1 MTRIADIAQN
11 KVVTSLILDTQSRL
25 ADKQA
30 QISSQQ
36 KSQDYAGIAFD
47 SMQLVS
53 METSERRMEQYLAD
67 NVYVDIRMNGT
78 LNSID
83 ALKTSIT
90 DIRGLLRSLMV
101 DGTLAEGINKDGI
114 CDVKTQ
120 EIEDFLN
127 TTINGRYLFSGS
139 KTNTRPVETGTMSS
153 APTYDDGVT
162 TFNTKAESSFYYKG
176 DDTIVKARIDE
187 GVVME
192 YGVTAAD
199 PGFEKLVRS
208 IRILRSTDISGADTN
223 YMAKVEHAL
232 NLINQSDREIQS
244 LQMGIGTRIQQLET
258 TNKNINISKNFARGI
273 ISDIEGVDTYQA
285 VAELTQ
291 DQTML
296 EASYSTMVRLSN
308 LTLTRFL

>member
-11 KVVTSLILDTQSRL
+11 KAVTSLILDTQSRL
-25 ADKQA
+25 NDKQA
-30 QISSQQ
+30 QISSNQ
-36 KSQDYAGIAFD
+36 KSQDYAGIASD

-53 METSERRMEQYLAD
+53 LEASERRMEQYLTD
-67 NVYVDIRMNGT
+67 NTYVDLRLNGT

-83 ALKTSIT
+83 SLKHSIN
-90 DIRGLLRSLMV
+90 DVRGLLRSLMV
-101 DGTLAEGINKDGI
+101 DGHLATGIDKDSI

-139 KTNTRPVETGTMSS
+139 KTNTRPVDTGTMSS
-153 APTYDDGVT
+153 APQYDAA
-162 TFNTKAESSFYYKG
+162 FNTKPESTFYYNG
-176 DDTIVKARIDE
+176 DDTIIKARIDE

-192 YGVTAAD
+192 YGVTAANS
-199 PGFEKLVRS
+199 GFEKLIRS
-208 IRILRSTDISGADTN
+208 IRILRSTDISGADTD

-232 NLINQSDREIQS
+232 NLINQSDGE
-244 LQMGIGTRIQQLET
+244 LQGLEMNIGTRIQQLDT
-258 TNKNINISKNFARGI
+258 TNKNIKISQNFARGI
-273 ISDIEGVDTYQA
+273 ISDIESVDTFQA

-308 LTLTRFL
+308 LNLTKFL

>member
-1 MTRIADIAQN
+1 MTRIADLSQN
-11 KVVTSLILDTQSRL
+11 KIVTSLILDTQNRL

-30 QISSQQ
+30 QISSNQ
-36 KSQDYAGIAFD
+36 KSQDYAGISSD

-53 METSERRMEQYLAD
+53 LETSERRMEQYLTD
-67 NVYVDIRMNGT
+67 NVYVDLRLNGT

-83 ALKTSIT
+83 SLKHSIT
-90 DIRGLLRSLMV
+90 DIRGILRSLMV
-101 DGTLAEGINKDGI
+101 DGKLAAGVDKDTI
-114 CDVKTQ
+114 SDVKTQ

-139 KTNTRPVETGTMSS
+139 KTNTRPVETGNMTT
-153 APTYDDGVT
+153 APAYDA

-176 DDTIVKARIDE
+176 DDTIIKARIDE

-199 PGFEKLVRS
+199 SGFEKLIRS
-208 IRILRSTDISGADTN
+208 IRILRSTNITGDPPNDAD
-223 YMAKVEHAL
+223 YMKKVEHSL
-232 NLINQSDREIQS
+232 NLLNQADSEIQA
-244 LQMGIGTRIQQLET
+244 LEMNIGTRIQQLET
-258 TNKNINISKNFARGI
+258 TNKNITISQNFARGLI
-273 ISDIEGVDTYQA
+273 ADIEGVDTFQA

-308 LTLTRFL
+308 LTLTKFL

>member
-36 KSQDYAGIAFD
+36 KSQDYAGIASD

-67 NVYVDIRMNGT
+67 NVYVDIRLNGT

-153 APTYDDGVT
+153 APTYDA

-192 YGVTAAD
+192 YGVTATD
-199 PGFEKLVRS
+199 PGFEKLIRS
-208 IRILRSTDISGADTN
+208 IRILRSTDISGADPN
-223 YMAKVEHAL
+223 YMAKVEHSL
-232 NLINQSDREIQS
+232 NLINQSSREIQS

-258 TNKNINISKNFARGI
+258 TNKNIEISRNFARGI

-308 LTLTRFL
+308 LTLTKFL

>member
-11 KVVTSLILDTQSRL
+11 KAVTSLILDTQSRL
-25 ADKQA
+25 NDKQA
-30 QISSQQ
+30 QISSNQ
-36 KSQDYAGIAFD
+36 KSQDYAGIAPD

-53 METSERRMEQYLAD
+53 LEASERRMEQYLTD
-67 NVYVDIRMNGT
+67 NTYVDLRLNGT

-83 ALKTSIT
+83 SLKHSIN

-101 DGTLAEGINKDGI
+101 DGHLATGIDKDSI

-139 KTNTRPVETGTMSS
+139 KTNTRPVDTGTMSS
-153 APTYDDGVT
+153 APQYDAA
-162 TFNTKAESSFYYKG
+162 FNTKPESTFYYNG
-176 DDTIVKARIDE
+176 DDTIIKARIDE

-192 YGVTAAD
+192 YGVTAANS
-199 PGFEKLVRS
+199 GFEKLIRS
-208 IRILRSTDISGADTN
+208 IRILRSTDISGADTD

-232 NLINQSDREIQS
+232 NLINQSDGE
-244 LQMGIGTRIQQLET
+244 LQGLEMNIGTRIQQLDT
-258 TNKNINISKNFARGI
+258 TNKNIKISQNFARGI
-273 ISDIEGVDTYQA
+273 ISDIESVDTFQA

-308 LTLTRFL
+308 LNLTKFL

>member
-1 MTRIADIAQN
+1 MTRIADISQN
-11 KVVTSLILDTQSRL
+11 KLVTSHIVDTRSRL
-25 ADKQA
+25 ADTQA
-30 QISSQQ
+30 QISSHQ
-36 KSQDYAGIAFD
+36 KSQDYAGIASD

-53 METSERRMEQYLAD
+53 LETSERRMQQYLTD
-67 NVYVDIRMNGT
+67 NVYVDLRLNGT

-83 ALKTSIT
+83 ALKHSIT

-101 DGTLAEGINKDGI
+101 DGELATGIDKDNI

-139 KTNTRPVETGTMSS
+139 KTNTRPVETGTMSN
-153 APTYDDGVT
+153 APQYDANFVT
-162 TFNTKAESSFYYKG
+162 KPESSFYYQG
-176 DDTIVKARIDE
+176 DDTIIKARIDE

-192 YGVTAAD
+192 YGVTAANS
-199 PGFEKLVRS
+199 GFEKLIRS
-208 IRILRSTDISGADTN
+208 IRILRSTNIDGVTDTD
-223 YMAKVEHAL
+223 YMKKVEHAL
-232 NLINQSDREIQS
+232 NLINEAAGE
-244 LQMGIGTRIQQLET
+244 LQGLEMNIGTRVQQLEL
-258 TNKNINISKNFARGI
+258 TNKNIKISQNFARGI
-273 ISDIEGVDTYQA
+273 ISDIESTDTYQA

-308 LTLTRFL
+308 LTLTKFL

>member
-36 KSQDYAGIAFD
+36 KSQDYAGIASN

-67 NVYVDIRMNGT
+67 NVYVDIRLNGT

-83 ALKTSIT
+83 ALKNSIT

-101 DGTLAEGINKDGI
+101 DGVLAKGINKDNI

-139 KTNTRPVETGTMSS
+139 KTNTRPVETAKISTPPQMTNG
-153 APTYDDGVT
+153 GT
-162 TFNTKAESSFYYKG
+162 TFKTKPESFFITKG
-176 DDTIVKARIDE
+176 NYLPLIT
-187 GVVME
+187 
-192 YGVTAAD
+192 TS
-199 PGFEKLVRS
+199 RS
-208 IRILRSTDISGADTN
+208 RRPL
-223 YMAKVEHAL
+223 M
-232 NLINQSDREIQS
+232 
-244 LQMGIGTRIQQLET
+244 
-258 TNKNINISKNFARGI
+258 
-273 ISDIEGVDTYQA
+273 
-285 VAELTQ
+285 LTFR
-291 DQTML
+291 
-296 EASYSTMVRLSN
+296 VCPH
-308 LTLTRFL
+308 LTKKQ

>member
-11 KVVTSLILDTQSRL
+11 KAVTSLILDTQSRL
-25 ADKQA
+25 NDKQA
-30 QISSQQ
+30 QISSNQ
-36 KSQDYAGIAFD
+36 KSQDYAGIAPD

-53 METSERRMEQYLAD
+53 LEASERRMEQYLTD
-67 NVYVDIRMNGT
+67 NTYVDLRLNGT

-83 ALKTSIT
+83 SLKHSIN
-90 DIRGLLRSLMV
+90 DVRGLLRSLMV
-101 DGTLAEGINKDGI
+101 DGHLATGIDKDNI

-139 KTNTRPVETGTMSS
+139 KTNTRPVDTGTMSS
-153 APTYDDGVT
+153 APQYDAA
-162 TFNTKAESSFYYKG
+162 FNTKPESTFYYNG
-176 DDTIVKARIDE
+176 DDTIIKARIDE

-192 YGVTAAD
+192 YGVTAANS
-199 PGFEKLVRS
+199 GFEKLIRS

-232 NLINQSDREIQS
+232 NLINQSDGE
-244 LQMGIGTRIQQLET
+244 LQGLEMNIGTRIQQLDT
-258 TNKNINISKNFARGI
+258 TNKNIKISQNFARGI
-273 ISDIEGVDTYQA
+273 ISDIESVDTFQA

-308 LTLTRFL
+308 LNLTKFL

>member
-11 KVVTSLILDTQSRL
+11 KAVTSLILDTQSRL
-25 ADKQA
+25 NDKQA
-30 QISSQQ
+30 QISSNQ
-36 KSQDYAGIAFD
+36 KSQDYAGIASD

-53 METSERRMEQYLAD
+53 LEASERRMEQYLTD
-67 NVYVDIRMNGT
+67 NTYVDLRLNGT

-83 ALKTSIT
+83 SLKHSIN

-101 DGTLAEGINKDGI
+101 DGHLATGIDKDNI

-120 EIEDFLN
+120 EIEDLLN

-139 KTNTRPVETGTMSS
+139 KTNTRPVDTGTMSS
-153 APTYDDGVT
+153 APQYDAA
-162 TFNTKAESSFYYKG
+162 FKTKPESTFYYNG
-176 DDTIVKARIDE
+176 DDTIIKARIDE

-192 YGVTAAD
+192 YGVTAANS
-199 PGFEKLVRS
+199 GFEKLIRS

-232 NLINQSDREIQS
+232 NLINQSDGE
-244 LQMGIGTRIQQLET
+244 LQGLEMNIGTRIQQLDT
-258 TNKNINISKNFARGI
+258 TNKNIKISQNFARGI
-273 ISDIEGVDTYQA
+273 ISDIESVDTFQA

-308 LTLTRFL
+308 LNLTKFL

>member
-11 KVVTSLILDTQSRL
+11 KAVTSLILDTQSRL
-25 ADKQA
+25 NDKQA
-30 QISSQQ
+30 QISSNQ
-36 KSQDYAGIAFD
+36 KSQDYAGIAPD

-53 METSERRMEQYLAD
+53 LEASERRMEQYLTD
-67 NVYVDIRMNGT
+67 NTYVDLRLNGT

-83 ALKTSIT
+83 SLKHSIN
-90 DIRGLLRSLMV
+90 DVRGLLRSLMV
-101 DGTLAEGINKDGI
+101 DGHLATGIDKDNI

-139 KTNTRPVETGTMSS
+139 KTNTRPVDTGTMSS
-153 APTYDDGVT
+153 APQYDAA
-162 TFNTKAESSFYYKG
+162 FNTKPESTFYYNG
-176 DDTIVKARIDE
+176 DDTIIKARIDE

-192 YGVTAAD
+192 YGVTAANS
-199 PGFEKLVRS
+199 GFEKLIRS

-232 NLINQSDREIQS
+232 NLINQSDAE
-244 LQMGIGTRIQQLET
+244 LQGLEMNIGTRIQQLDT
-258 TNKNINISKNFARGI
+258 TNKNIKISQNFARGI
-273 ISDIEGVDTYQA
+273 ISDIESVDTFQA

-308 LTLTRFL
+308 LNLTKFL

>member
-11 KVVTSLILDTQSRL
+11 KAVTSLILDTQSRL
-25 ADKQA
+25 NDKQA
-30 QISSQQ
+30 QISSNQ
-36 KSQDYAGIAFD
+36 KSQDYAGIASD

-53 METSERRMEQYLAD
+53 LEASERRMEQYLTD
-67 NVYVDIRMNGT
+67 NTYVDLRLNGT

-83 ALKTSIT
+83 SLKHSIN

-101 DGTLAEGINKDGI
+101 DGHLATGIDKDNI

-139 KTNTRPVETGTMSS
+139 KTNTRPVDTGTMSS
-153 APTYDDGVT
+153 APQYDAA
-162 TFNTKAESSFYYKG
+162 FNTKPESTFYYNG
-176 DDTIVKARIDE
+176 DDTIIKARIDE

-192 YGVTAAD
+192 YGVTAANS
-199 PGFEKLVRS
+199 GFEKLIRS

-232 NLINQSDREIQS
+232 NLINQSDGE
-244 LQMGIGTRIQQLET
+244 LQGLEMNIGTRIQQLDT
-258 TNKNINISKNFARGI
+258 TNKNIKISQNFARGI
-273 ISDIEGVDTYQA
+273 ISDIESVDTFQA

-308 LTLTRFL
+308 LNLTKFL

>member
-11 KVVTSLILDTQSRL
+11 KAVTSLILDTQSRL
-25 ADKQA
+25 NDKQA
-30 QISSQQ
+30 QISSNQ
-36 KSQDYAGIAFD
+36 KSQDYAGIASD

-53 METSERRMEQYLAD
+53 LEASERRMEQYLTD
-67 NVYVDIRMNGT
+67 NTYVDLRLNGT

-83 ALKTSIT
+83 SLKHSIN

-101 DGTLAEGINKDGI
+101 DGHLATGIDKDNI

-120 EIEDFLN
+120 EIEDLLN

-139 KTNTRPVETGTMSS
+139 KTNTRPVDTGTMSS
-153 APTYDDGVT
+153 APQYDAA
-162 TFNTKAESSFYYKG
+162 FKTKPESTFYYNG
-176 DDTIVKARIDE
+176 DDTIIKARIDE

-192 YGVTAAD
+192 YGVTAANS
-199 PGFEKLVRS
+199 GFEKLIRS

-232 NLINQSDREIQS
+232 NLINQSDGE
-244 LQMGIGTRIQQLET
+244 LQGLEMNIGTRIQQLDT
-258 TNKNINISKNFARGI
+258 TNKNIKISQNFARGI
-273 ISDIEGVDTYQA
+273 ISDIESVDTFQA

-308 LTLTRFL
+308 LNLTKFV

>member
-1 MTRIADIAQN
+1 MTRIADLSQN
-11 KVVTSLILDTQSRL
+11 KIVTSLILDTQNRL

-30 QISSQQ
+30 QISSNQ
-36 KSQDYAGIAFD
+36 KSQDYAGISSD

-53 METSERRMEQYLAD
+53 LETSERRMQQYLTD
-67 NVYVDIRMNGT
+67 NVYVDLRLNGT

-83 ALKTSIT
+83 SLKHSVT
-90 DIRGLLRSLMV
+90 DIRGILRSLMV
-101 DGTLAEGINKDGI
+101 DGKLAAGIDKDTI
-114 CDVKTQ
+114 SDVKTQ

-139 KTNTRPVETGTMSS
+139 KTNTRPVDTGNMATPP
-153 APTYDDGVT
+153 AYDAA
-162 TFNTKAESSFYYKG
+162 FNTKAESSFYYKG
-176 DDTIVKARIDE
+176 DDTIIKARIDE

-199 PGFEKLVRS
+199 SGFEKLIRS
-208 IRILRSTDISGADTN
+208 IRILRSTDITGDPPNDAD
-223 YMAKVEHAL
+223 YMKKVEHSL
-232 NLINQSDREIQS
+232 NLLNQADSEIQA
-244 LQMGIGTRIQQLET
+244 LEMNIGTRIQQLET
-258 TNKNINISKNFARGI
+258 TNKNITISQNFARGLI
-273 ISDIEGVDTYQA
+273 ADIEGVDTFQA

-308 LTLTRFL
+308 LTLTKFL

>member
-11 KVVTSLILDTQSRL
+11 KAVTNLILDTQSRL
-25 ADKQA
+25 NDKQA
-30 QISSQQ
+30 QISSNQ
-36 KSQDYAGIAFD
+36 KSQDYAGIAPD

-53 METSERRMEQYLAD
+53 LEASERRMEQYLTD
-67 NVYVDIRMNGT
+67 NVYVDLRLNGT

-83 ALKTSIT
+83 SLKHSIG

-101 DGTLAEGINKDGI
+101 DGELATGIDKDNI

-153 APTYDDGVT
+153 APQYDA
-162 TFNTKAESSFYYKG
+162 TFNTKPESTFYYNG
-176 DDTIVKARIDE
+176 DDTIIKARIDE

-192 YGVTAAD
+192 YGVTAANS
-199 PGFEKLVRS
+199 GFEKLIRS

-223 YMAKVEHAL
+223 YMKKVEHAL
-232 NLINQSDREIQS
+232 NLINESDRE
-244 LQMGIGTRIQQLET
+244 LQGLEMNIGTRIQQLDT
-258 TNKNINISKNFARGI
+258 TNKNIKISQNFARGI
-273 ISDIEGVDTYQA
+273 ISDIESVDTFQA

-308 LTLTRFL
+308 LNLTKFL

>member
-11 KVVTSLILDTQSRL
+11 KAVTSLILDTQSRL
-25 ADKQA
+25 NDKQA
-30 QISSQQ
+30 QISSNQ
-36 KSQDYAGIAFD
+36 KSQDYAGIAPD

-53 METSERRMEQYLAD
+53 LEASERRMEQYLTD
-67 NVYVDIRMNGT
+67 NTYVDLRLNGT

-83 ALKTSIT
+83 SLKHSIN

-101 DGTLAEGINKDGI
+101 DGHLATGIDKDNI

-139 KTNTRPVETGTMSS
+139 KTNTRPVDTGTMSS
-153 APTYDDGVT
+153 APQYDAA
-162 TFNTKAESSFYYKG
+162 FNTKPESTFYYNG
-176 DDTIVKARIDE
+176 DDTIIKARIDE

-192 YGVTAAD
+192 YGVTAANS
-199 PGFEKLVRS
+199 GFEKLIRS

-232 NLINQSDREIQS
+232 NLINQSDGE
-244 LQMGIGTRIQQLET
+244 LQGLEMNIGTRIQQLDT
-258 TNKNINISKNFARGI
+258 TNKNIKISQNFARGI
-273 ISDIEGVDTYQA
+273 ISDIESVDTFQA

-308 LTLTRFL
+308 LNLTKFL

>member
-11 KVVTSLILDTQSRL
+11 KAVTNLILDTQSRL
-25 ADKQA
+25 NDKQA
-30 QISSQQ
+30 QISSNQ
-36 KSQDYAGIAFD
+36 KSQDYAGIAPD

-53 METSERRMEQYLAD
+53 LEASERRMEQYLTD
-67 NVYVDIRMNGT
+67 NVYVDLRLNGA

-83 ALKTSIT
+83 SLKHSIG

-101 DGTLAEGINKDGI
+101 DGELATGIDKDNI

-153 APTYDDGVT
+153 APQYDAS
-162 TFNTKAESSFYYKG
+162 FNTKPESTFYYNG
-176 DDTIVKARIDE
+176 DDTIIKARIDE
-187 GVVME
+187 GVVIE
-192 YGVTAAD
+192 YGVTAANS
-199 PGFEKLVRS
+199 GFEKLIRS
-208 IRILRSTDISGADTN
+208 IRILRSTDISGTDTN
-223 YMAKVEHAL
+223 YMKKVEHAL
-232 NLINQSDREIQS
+232 NLINESDRE
-244 LQMGIGTRIQQLET
+244 LQGLEMNIGTRIQQLDT
-258 TNKNINISKNFARGI
+258 TNKNIKISQNFARGI
-273 ISDIEGVDTYQA
+273 ISDIESVDTFQA

-308 LTLTRFL
+308 LNLTKFL

>member
-11 KVVTSLILDTQSRL
+11 KAVTSLILDTQSRL
-25 ADKQA
+25 NDKQA
-30 QISSQQ
+30 QISSNQ
-36 KSQDYAGIAFD
+36 KSQDYAGIASD

-53 METSERRMEQYLAD
+53 LEASERRMEQYLTD
-67 NVYVDIRMNGT
+67 NTYVDLRLNGT

-83 ALKTSIT
+83 SLKHSIN

-101 DGTLAEGINKDGI
+101 DGHLATGIDKDSI

-139 KTNTRPVETGTMSS
+139 KTNTRPVDTGTMSS
-153 APTYDDGVT
+153 APQYDAA
-162 TFNTKAESSFYYKG
+162 FNTKPESTFYYNG
-176 DDTIVKARIDE
+176 DDTIIKARIDE

-192 YGVTAAD
+192 YGVTAANS
-199 PGFEKLVRS
+199 GFEKLIRS
-208 IRILRSTDISGADTN
+208 IRILRSTDISGADTD

-232 NLINQSDREIQS
+232 NLINQSDGE
-244 LQMGIGTRIQQLET
+244 LQGLEMNIGTRIQQLDT
-258 TNKNINISKNFARGI
+258 TNKNIKISQNFARGI
-273 ISDIEGVDTYQA
+273 ISDIESVDTFQA

-308 LTLTRFL
+308 LNLTKFL

>member
-11 KVVTSLILDTQSRL
+11 KAVTNLILDTQSRL
-25 ADKQA
+25 NDKQA
-30 QISSQQ
+30 QISSNQ
-36 KSQDYAGIAFD
+36 KSQDYAGIAPD

-53 METSERRMEQYLAD
+53 LEASERRMEQYLTD
-67 NVYVDIRMNGT
+67 NVYVDLRLNGT

-83 ALKTSIT
+83 SLKHSIG

-101 DGTLAEGINKDGI
+101 DGELATGIDKDNI

-153 APTYDDGVT
+153 APQYDG
-162 TFNTKAESSFYYKG
+162 TFNTKPESTFYYNG
-176 DDTIVKARIDE
+176 DDTIIKARIDE

-192 YGVTAAD
+192 YGVTAANS
-199 PGFEKLVRS
+199 GFEKLIRS
-208 IRILRSTDISGADTN
+208 IRILRSTDISGPDTN
-223 YMAKVEHAL
+223 YMKKVEHAL
-232 NLINQSDREIQS
+232 NLINESDRE
-244 LQMGIGTRIQQLET
+244 LQGLEMNIGTRIQQLDT
-258 TNKNINISKNFARGI
+258 TNKNIKISQNFARGI
-273 ISDIEGVDTYQA
+273 ISDIESVDTFQA

-308 LTLTRFL
+308 LNLTKFL

>member
-11 KVVTSLILDTQSRL
+11 KAVTSLILDTQSRL
-25 ADKQA
+25 NDKQA
-30 QISSQQ
+30 QISSNQ
-36 KSQDYAGIAFD
+36 KSQDYAGIASD

-53 METSERRMEQYLAD
+53 LEASERRMEQYLTD
-67 NVYVDIRMNGT
+67 NTYVDLRLNGT

-83 ALKTSIT
+83 SLKHSIN

-101 DGTLAEGINKDGI
+101 DGHLATGIDKDSI

-139 KTNTRPVETGTMSS
+139 KTNTRPVDTGTMSS
-153 APTYDDGVT
+153 APQYDAA
-162 TFNTKAESSFYYKG
+162 FNTKPESTFYYNG
-176 DDTIVKARIDE
+176 DDTIIKARIDE

-192 YGVTAAD
+192 YGVTAANS
-199 PGFEKLVRS
+199 GFEKLIRS

-232 NLINQSDREIQS
+232 NLINQSDGE
-244 LQMGIGTRIQQLET
+244 LQGLEMNIGTRIQQLDT
-258 TNKNINISKNFARGI
+258 TNKNIKISQNFARGI
-273 ISDIEGVDTYQA
+273 ISDIESVDTFQA

-308 LTLTRFL
+308 LNLTKFL

>member
-1 MTRIADIAQN
+1 MTRIADLSQN
-11 KVVTSLILDTQSRL
+11 KIVTSLILDTQNRL

-30 QISSQQ
+30 QISSNQ
-36 KSQDYAGIAFD
+36 KSQDYAGISSD

-53 METSERRMEQYLAD
+53 LETSERRMEQYLTD
-67 NVYVDIRMNGT
+67 NVYVDLRLNGT

-83 ALKTSIT
+83 SLKHSIT
-90 DIRGLLRSLMV
+90 DIRGILRSLMV
-101 DGTLAEGINKDGI
+101 DGKLAAGVDKDTI
-114 CDVKTQ
+114 SDVKTQ

-139 KTNTRPVETGTMSS
+139 KTNTRPVETGNMTT
-153 APTYDDGVT
+153 APAYD
-162 TFNTKAESSFYYKG
+162 AESSSYYKG
-176 DDTIVKARIDE
+176 DDTIIKARIDE

-199 PGFEKLVRS
+199 SGFEKLLRS
-208 IRILRSTDISGADTN
+208 IRILRSTDITGDPPNDAD
-223 YMAKVEHAL
+223 YMKKVEHSL
-232 NLINQSDREIQS
+232 NLLTQADSEIQA
-244 LQMGIGTRIQQLET
+244 LEMNIGTRIQQLET
-258 TNKNINISKNFARGI
+258 TNKNITISQNFARGLI
-273 ISDIEGVDTYQA
+273 ADIEGVDTFQA

-308 LTLTRFL
+308 LTLTKFL

>member
-11 KVVTSLILDTQSRL
+11 KAVTNLILDTQSRL
-25 ADKQA
+25 NDKQA
-30 QISSQQ
+30 QISSNQ
-36 KSQDYAGIAFD
+36 KSQDYAGIAPD

-53 METSERRMEQYLAD
+53 LEASERRMEQYLTD
-67 NVYVDIRMNGT
+67 NVYVDLRLNGT

-83 ALKTSIT
+83 SLKHSIG

-101 DGTLAEGINKDGI
+101 DGELATGIDKDNI

-153 APTYDDGVT
+153 APQYDA
-162 TFNTKAESSFYYKG
+162 TFNTKPESTFYYNG
-176 DDTIVKARIDE
+176 DDTIIKARIDE

-192 YGVTAAD
+192 YGVTAANS
-199 PGFEKLVRS
+199 GFEKLIRS

-223 YMAKVEHAL
+223 YMKKVEHAL
-232 NLINQSDREIQS
+232 NLINESDRE
-244 LQMGIGTRIQQLET
+244 LQGLEMNIGTRIQQLDT
-258 TNKNINISKNFARGI
+258 TNTNIKISQNFARGI
-273 ISDIEGVDTYQA
+273 ISDIESVDTFQA

-308 LTLTRFL
+308 LNLTKFL